1 MTCCPPRELC
11 RARPGRPQRAAQVV
25 VVYDLGLSEHARTVV
40 GSWER
45 VGIRRLRAGDPPS
58 ASADGGGRREPAERS
73 ALSEWDVLH
82 TAAAEMQHVVY
93 GSHASATARRMR
105 HATRH
110 AAHCAMRCKGPK
122 SKPSAAMP
130 AR

>member
-1 MTCCPPRELC
+1 M
-11 RARPGRPQRAAQVV
+11 
-25 VVYDLGLSEHARTVV
+25 YDLGLSEHARTVV

-45 VGIRRLRAGDPPS
+45 VGVRRLRAGDPPS
-58 ASADGGGRREPAERS
+58 ASADGGGRWDPTERG

-93 GSHASATARRMR
+93 GAHASAAARRMR

-110 AAHCAMRCKGPK
+110 AADGALRIARCVGNG
-122 SKPSAAMP
+122 
-130 AR
+130 

>member
-1 MTCCPPRELC
+1 VPRTAGAD
-11 RARPGRPQRAAQVV
+11 RGAAQVV

-45 VGIRRLRAGDPPS
+45 VGVRRLRAGDPPS
-58 ASADGGGRREPAERS
+58 ASAHGDGRRDPTERG

-82 TAAAEMQHVVY
+82 TAAAEMQHVLY
-93 GSHASATARRMR
+93 GAHASATARRMR
-105 HATRH
+105 RCDTACGGWR
-110 AAHCAMRCKGPK
+110 AAHCAVRWQWPK